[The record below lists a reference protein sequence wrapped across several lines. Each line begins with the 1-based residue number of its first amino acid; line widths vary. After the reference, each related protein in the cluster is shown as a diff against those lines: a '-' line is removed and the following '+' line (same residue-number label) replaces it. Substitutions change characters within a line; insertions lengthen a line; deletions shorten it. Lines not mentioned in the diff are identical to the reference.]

1 MDKLKAV
8 SAPLILIIGLAL
20 GVFGLVIPNL
30 TAFSLGAPGEP
41 GMSFSQ
47 AQSICASAFGQL
59 GQAAD
64 PRVAQ
69 MCGQVGFVNAL
80 GWIFLVL
87 GIIAVAYAVY
97 LFVAQAPTDSN
108 AVPSEQEL
116 ARVDAFFQQVKQDP
130 DGSEEDAPAGSNDS
144 DASAVGQGDDPEPS
158 APRGS
163 TALTP
168 APAGSPVFAGRT
180 KLVGEHRGLGR
191 N

>member
-1 MDKLKAV
+1 MDKFKAV
-8 SAPLILIIGLAL
+8 SAPLILVVGLAL

-97 LFVAQAPTDSN
+97 RFVAEPSTDSI

-116 ARVDAFFQQVKQDP
+116 ARVDAFFQQVKQNA
-130 DGSEEDAPAGSNDS
+130 DGSEENAPAVSNDPDAP
-144 DASAVGQGDDPEPS
+144 AVGQGEHPEPS
-158 APRGS
+158 AP
-163 TALTP
+163 
-168 APAGSPVFAGRT
+168 
-180 KLVGEHRGLGR
+180 
-191 N
+191 